1 MEQRFTFNT
10 VAELYDQARAGYPP
24 ALFDDLMGLANL
36 SAGDAVLEVGCG
48 TGKATEELARRGLH
62 VVALEPGPEMIAAAR
77 RRVAGLSDVRF
88 VETTFEA
95 WPVEAGAFRLV
106 AAAQSWHWVAPDLR
120 FRKAFEVLAPGG
132 ALAVLGTAPEP
143 IPQPFR
149 EALEKAHAIHAPE
162 LGASPPEHAY
172 TPSGPFAGDFE
183 RSGLF
188 EAVSHKAYPWSRS
201 FSAKSYADYLRTVS
215 RYQVMNEKR
224 REALLAAIVGAIEV
238 NGGVF
243 DAPVETHLYF
253 ARRGA

>member
-48 TGKATEELARRGLH
+48 TGKATEGLVRRELN
-62 VVALEPGPEMIAAAR
+62 VVALEPGPYMIAAAR
-77 RRVAGLSDVRF
+77 KRLGGGSGVRL

-95 WPVEAGAFRLV
+95 WPVERSAFRLV
-106 AAAQSWHWVAPDLR
+106 AAAQSWHWIAPNAR
-120 FRKAFEVLAPGG
+120 FKKASEALAPGG
-132 ALAVLGTAPEP
+132 ALAVFGTTPEP

-149 EALEKAHAIHAPE
+149 EALARAHAIHAPE
-162 LGASPPEHAY
+162 LGDPPPEHAY
-172 TPSGPFAGDFE
+172 RPSGPFAGDFD

-188 EAVSHKAYPWSRS
+188 EPVSHRAYPWLRS
-201 FSAKSYADYLRTVS
+201 FSAKDYADYLRTVS
-215 RYQVMNEKR
+215 RYQVMDEKR
-224 REALLAAIVGAIEV
+224 REALLAAIADAIEA
-238 NGGVF
+238 NGGGF
-243 DAPVETHLYF
+243 DAPLETHLYF